1 MQSGLRKWAI
11 TAAFIA
17 VFLIAHFVELVALVL
32 SAPTMIVR
40 RANRLTFRLLDFLSR

>member
-17 VFLIAHFVELVALVL
+17 VFLIPHLIELVAWAASV
-32 SAPTMIVR
+32 PTLILR
-40 RANRLTFRLLDFLSR
+40 KINRLTFRLLDFLSR